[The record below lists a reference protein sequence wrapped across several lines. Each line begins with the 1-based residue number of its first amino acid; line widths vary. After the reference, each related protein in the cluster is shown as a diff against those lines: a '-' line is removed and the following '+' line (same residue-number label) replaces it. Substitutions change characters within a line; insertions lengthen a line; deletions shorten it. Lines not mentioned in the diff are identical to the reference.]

1 MPAEPALLR
10 VRVSIYTHGAAYILA
25 GDLPENPGWLRFLDV
40 RSAMAGRPSVKQVVF
55 QGVTMASPL
64 PPTRLKRIF
73 LLAVFLL
80 LGAAVSG
87 LVLRDYGGV
96 EPRGQAT
103 VAGQAV
109 GSAEARAAL
118 TVTTV
123 TPQWSEWPQV
133 LPANGNIAAW
143 QEAVIG
149 AEIGNLR
156 LTEVRVN
163 VGDHVQKGEVL
174 ARIADDTVTAELSEA
189 TAALAEA
196 EAMLAEARAN
206 GDRARQFQ
214 VTGFL
219 SAQQITQYLTAE
231 KTAFARLN
239 AARAR
244 LQSARLRL
252 AQTVVRAPDAG
263 VISARAATVGS
274 MAQPGQELFRLIR
287 GARLEWRAE
296 VSAPDLG
303 RLRPGAT
310 AMLSAPDGTRVQG
323 RVRMVAPTVDPQTL
337 NGLVYV
343 DLPVSG
349 AGHALR
355 AGSFARG
362 EFELGRARVLSLP
375 QSAVLLREGFA
386 YVFRL
391 DAQGRVA
398 ETKVS
403 VGQRRGDRIEIVGGI
418 AENVRVV
425 ARGVGFL
432 ADGDRV
438 RVVGPADS
446 GRATDTPR

>member
-1 MPAEPALLR
+1 MAFP
-10 VRVSIYTHGAAYILA
+10 LA
-25 GDLPENPGWLRFLDV
+25 
-40 RSAMAGRPSVKQVVF
+40 PS
-55 QGVTMASPL
+55 
-64 PPTRLKRIF
+64 RLKPV
-73 LLAVFLL
+73 LVFVALL
-80 LGAAVSG
+80 LGAAVIG
-87 LVLRDYGGV
+87 MALRDSAEV
-96 EPRGQAT
+96 APRGREPAARQAAEP
-103 VAGQAV
+103 AG
-109 GSAEARAAL
+109 ARAAL
-118 TVTTV
+118 TVTAV

-149 AEIGNLR
+149 AEIANLR

-163 VGDHVQKGEVL
+163 VGDRVKRGEVL
-174 ARIADDTVTAELSEA
+174 ARIADDTVTAELAEA
-189 TAALAEA
+189 TAALTEA

-214 VTGFL
+214 ATGFL

-231 KTAFARLN
+231 KTALARLN

-252 AQTVVRAPDAG
+252 AQTVVRAPDDG

-274 MAQPGQELFRLIR
+274 MTQPGQELFRLIR
-287 GARLEWRAE
+287 GGRLEWRAE

-303 RLRPGAT
+303 RLQPGVTAT
-310 AMLSAPDGTRVQG
+310 LSAPDGTRVQG

-343 DLPVSG
+343 DLPV
-349 AGHALR
+349 AGTGDALR

-391 DAQGRVA
+391 DAQDRVT

-403 VGQRRGDRIEIVGGI
+403 VGQRMGDRIEIVDGI
-418 AENVRVV
+418 AESTRVV
-425 ARGVGFL
+425 ASGAGFL

-438 RVVGPADS
+438 RVVGTADNARS
-446 GRATDTPR
+446 TDIQQ

>member
-1 MPAEPALLR
+1 MAFP
-10 VRVSIYTHGAAYILA
+10 LA
-25 GDLPENPGWLRFLDV
+25 
-40 RSAMAGRPSVKQVVF
+40 PS
-55 QGVTMASPL
+55 
-64 PPTRLKRIF
+64 RLKPV
-73 LLAVFLL
+73 LVLVALL
-80 LGAAVSG
+80 LGAVVIGMA
-87 LVLRDYGGV
+87 LRDSAEV
-96 EPRGQAT
+96 APRGREPAARQAAEP
-103 VAGQAV
+103 AG
-109 GSAEARAAL
+109 ARAAL
-118 TVTTV
+118 TVTAV

-163 VGDHVQKGEVL
+163 VGDRVKRGEVL
-174 ARIADDTVTAELSEA
+174 ARIADDTVTAELAEA
-189 TAALAEA
+189 TAALTEA

-214 VTGFL
+214 ATGFL

-231 KTAFARLN
+231 KTALARLN

-252 AQTVVRAPDAG
+252 AQTVVRAPDDG

-274 MAQPGQELFRLIR
+274 MTQPGQELFRLIR
-287 GARLEWRAE
+287 GGRLEWRAE

-303 RLRPGAT
+303 RLQPGVTAT
-310 AMLSAPDGTRVQG
+310 LSAPDGTRVQG

-343 DLPVSG
+343 DLQV
-349 AGHALR
+349 AGTGDALR

-362 EFELGRARVLSLP
+362 EFELGRARALSLP

-391 DAQGRVA
+391 DAQDRVA

-403 VGQRRGDRIEIVGGI
+403 VGQRMGDRIEIVDGI
-418 AENVRVV
+418 AESTRVV
-425 ARGVGFL
+425 ASGVGFL

-438 RVVGPADS
+438 RVVGTADNARS
-446 GRATDTPR
+446 TDIQQ

>member
-1 MPAEPALLR
+1 MAFP
-10 VRVSIYTHGAAYILA
+10 LA
-25 GDLPENPGWLRFLDV
+25 
-40 RSAMAGRPSVKQVVF
+40 PS
-55 QGVTMASPL
+55 
-64 PPTRLKRIF
+64 RLKPV
-73 LLAVFLL
+73 LVFVALL
-80 LGAAVSG
+80 LGAAVIG
-87 LVLRDYGGV
+87 MALRDSAEV
-96 EPRGQAT
+96 APRGREPAARQAAEP
-103 VAGQAV
+103 AG
-109 GSAEARAAL
+109 ARAAL
-118 TVTTV
+118 TVTAV

-163 VGDHVQKGEVL
+163 VGDRVKRGEVL
-174 ARIADDTVTAELSEA
+174 ARIADDTVTAELAEA
-189 TAALAEA
+189 TAALTEA

-214 VTGFL
+214 ATGFL

-231 KTAFARLN
+231 KTALARLN

-252 AQTVVRAPDAG
+252 AQTVVRAPDDG

-274 MAQPGQELFRLIR
+274 MTQPGQELFRLIR
-287 GARLEWRAE
+287 GGRLEWRAE

-303 RLRPGAT
+303 RLQPGVTAT
-310 AMLSAPDGTRVQG
+310 LSAPDGTRVQG

-343 DLPVSG
+343 DLPV
-349 AGHALR
+349 AGTGDALR

-391 DAQGRVA
+391 DAQDRVA

-403 VGQRRGDRIEIVGGI
+403 AGQRMGDRIEIVDGI
-418 AENVRVV
+418 AESTRVV
-425 ARGVGFL
+425 ASGVGFL

-438 RVVGPADS
+438 RVVGTADNARS
-446 GRATDTPR
+446 TDIQQ

>member
-1 MPAEPALLR
+1 MAFP
-10 VRVSIYTHGAAYILA
+10 LA
-25 GDLPENPGWLRFLDV
+25 
-40 RSAMAGRPSVKQVVF
+40 PS
-55 QGVTMASPL
+55 
-64 PPTRLKRIF
+64 RLKPV
-73 LLAVFLL
+73 LVLVALL
-80 LGAAVSG
+80 LGAVVIGMA
-87 LVLRDYGGV
+87 LRDSAEV
-96 EPRGQAT
+96 APRGREPAARQAAEP
-103 VAGQAV
+103 AG
-109 GSAEARAAL
+109 ARAAL
-118 TVTTV
+118 TVTAV

-163 VGDHVQKGEVL
+163 VGDRVKRGEVL
-174 ARIADDTVTAELSEA
+174 ARIADDTVTAELAEA
-189 TAALAEA
+189 TAALTEA

-214 VTGFL
+214 ATGFL

-231 KTAFARLN
+231 KTALARLN

-252 AQTVVRAPDAG
+252 AQTVVRAPDDG

-274 MAQPGQELFRLIR
+274 MTQPGQELFRLIR
-287 GARLEWRAE
+287 GGRLEWRAE

-303 RLRPGAT
+303 RLQPGVTAT
-310 AMLSAPDGTRVQG
+310 LSAPDGTRVQG

-343 DLPVSG
+343 DLPV
-349 AGHALR
+349 AGTGDALR

-391 DAQGRVA
+391 DAQDRVA

-403 VGQRRGDRIEIVGGI
+403 AGQRMGDRIEIVDGI
-418 AENVRVV
+418 AESTRVV
-425 ARGVGFL
+425 ASGAGFL

-438 RVVGPADS
+438 RVVGTADNARS
-446 GRATDTPR
+446 TDIQQ